1 MGIPYSRPKSV
12 ARRTS
17 LAARAVAKPGSKF
30 PLNRNLGNFS
40 VRDMRL
46 VNPRGTDLS
55 SGEFHLN
62 DRPSELSGKTLGLL
76 ENHKA
81 NSDKVL
87 QELAV
92 ILKEKYDLKDVIMLS
107 KHSASLPTKPEVV
120 QELMDKVDVLITGIG
135 D

>member
-1 MGIPYSRPKSV
+1 MAETV
-12 ARRTS
+12 T
-17 LAARAVAKPGSKF
+17 
-30 PLNRNLGNFS
+30 

-87 QELAV
+87 QELRSEERRV
-92 ILKEKYDLKDVIMLS
+92 GKECRSRWSPY
-107 KHSASLPTKPEVV
+107 H
-120 QELMDKVDVLITGIG
+120 
-135 D
+135 

>member
-1 MGIPYSRPKSV
+1 MAETV
-12 ARRTS
+12 T
-17 LAARAVAKPGSKF
+17 
-30 PLNRNLGNFS
+30 

-46 VNPRGTDLS
+46 VSPRGTDLS

-62 DRPSELSGKTLGLL
+62 ERPSELSGKTLGLL

-87 QELAV
+87 QELGE
-92 ILKEKYDLKDVIMLS
+92 ILKEKYDLKDVVMLS
-107 KHSASLPTKPEVV
+107 KHSASLPTKPETV
-120 QELMDKVDVLITGIG
+120 QQLLDKVDVLITGIG

>member
-1 MGIPYSRPKSV
+1 MAETV
-12 ARRTS
+12 T
-17 LAARAVAKPGSKF
+17 
-30 PLNRNLGNFS
+30 

-62 DRPSELSGKTLGLL
+62 DRPSSELSGKTLGLL

-87 QELAV
+87 QEVAA

>member
-1 MGIPYSRPKSV
+1 MADTVTVG
-12 ARRTS
+12 
-17 LAARAVAKPGSKF
+17 
-30 PLNRNLGNFS
+30 NL
-40 VRDMRL
+40 RL
-46 VNPRGTDLS
+46 VNPRGVDLG

-62 DRPSELSGKTLGLL
+62 DRPSDLNGKTLGLL

-87 QELAV
+87 QEVAE

>member
-1 MGIPYSRPKSV
+1 MAETV
-12 ARRTS
+12 T
-17 LAARAVAKPGSKF
+17 
-30 PLNRNLGNFS
+30 

-55 SGEFHLN
+55 SGEFLLN

-87 QELAV
+87 QEVAE
-92 ILKEKYDLKDVIMLS
+92 ILKEKYELKEVIMLS

-120 QELMDKVDVLITGIG
+120 QQLLDKVDVLITGIG